1 MSKTF
6 EIEGTLKVI
15 SEVQSFAS
23 GFTKREFVVEV
34 EDGKYP
40 QMIKF
45 EVVKDKTAL
54 LDQLSEG
61 DPVSVAFDIRGNE
74 YNGRYYVNLNAWKVE
89 RGGGGSGGGGGGG
102 GGNRQAA
109 SSPGQAAPRSAPP
122 ASHDGPPSH
131 LSEAPGGYGDD
142 SDDDIPF

>member
-89 RGGGGSGGGGGGG
+89 RGGGGSGGGGG
-102 GGNRQAA
+102 NRQTA
-109 SSPGQAAPRSAPP
+109 SSPAQAAPRSAPP
-122 ASHDGPPSH
+122 GSHDGPPSH

>member
-89 RGGGGSGGGGGGG
+89 RGGGGSGGGGG
-102 GGNRQAA
+102 NRQ
-109 SSPGQAAPRSAPP
+109 SSNSPGQAAPRSSAPP
-122 ASHDGPPSH
+122 SHDGPPSH

>member
-15 SEVQSFAS
+15 SETQSFAS

-89 RGGGGSGGGGGGG
+89 RGSGGGSGSGGGGSS
-102 GGNRQAA
+102 RPA
-109 SSPGQAAPRSAPP
+109 SNPSSQSAPSSAP
-122 ASHDGPPSH
+122 AIANDGPPSH
-131 LSEAPGGYGDD
+131 MSEAPGGYGDE

>member
-15 SEVQSFAS
+15 NEVQSFAS

-74 YNGRYYVNLNAWKVE
+74 YNGRYYVNLNAWKIE
-89 RGGGGSGGGGGGG
+89 RGGSGSGGGGGS
-102 GGNRQAA
+102 RQAA
-109 SSPGQAAPRSAPP
+109 STPGQAASRSAAP

-131 LSEAPGGYGDD
+131 LSEAPAGYGDD